1 MQELINFLR
10 TDNYLLILNVLIIS
24 KQYEI
29 KRKI

>member
-1 MQELINFLR
+1 MFVNFKYFNYCVINRF
-10 TDNYLLILNVLIIS
+10 YSFIS